1 MMVGHSIWQMNC
13 TTEPIRRNFVR
24 RRVVV
29 NGIDEIWSADLV
41 DMKAFSKW
49 IKGIKYLLNII
60 DVF

>member
-1 MMVGHSIWQMNC
+1 MNDGWSQHLAD
-13 TTEPIRRNFVR
+13 ELHKPIRRNFVR